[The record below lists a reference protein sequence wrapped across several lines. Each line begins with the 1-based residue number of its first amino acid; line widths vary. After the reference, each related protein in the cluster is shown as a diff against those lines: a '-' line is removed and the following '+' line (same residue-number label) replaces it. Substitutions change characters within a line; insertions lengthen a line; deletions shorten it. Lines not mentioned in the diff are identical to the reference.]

1 MPESSA
7 QPEQQGGSSRRD
19 GGREKKRGRVEG
31 SRTPSIEGERG
42 EKGAQAGTSSS
53 GKKELSGSK
62 MERAKSEKER
72 REKIRNRILDLRD
85 ILLRPH
91 FRKYLVGQEDT
102 VDRDMNKRQTL
113 DFTVKLLEAISA
125 EMEERELQ
133 GRGVPGDSSKEGR
146 EDQERPGTKE

>member
-1 MPESSA
+1 
-7 QPEQQGGSSRRD
+7 
-19 GGREKKRGRVEG
+19 
-31 SRTPSIEGERG
+31 
-42 EKGAQAGTSSS
+42 
-53 GKKELSGSK
+53 

-85 ILLRPH
+85 ILLRPY

-133 GRGVPGDSSKEGR
+133 GRGAPGDSSKQG
-146 EDQERPGTKE
+146 